1 MEISDIRK
9 ADAAKKAALKAKA
22 DQYVAEQAKP
32 DKYAGLSIQ
41 EAAAAERAALVAPI
55 LCGSCRHWEAPD
67 AKAVFAAC
75 GLSRHSGLPT
85 AMATTDK
92 MTCSRAEKR

>member
-22 DQYVAEQAKP
+22 DQYMAEATKP
-32 DKYAGLSIQ
+32 RPAVPVVSVSADAP
-41 EAAAAERAALVAPI
+41 APLV